1 MNMTFSF
8 SQFNCYS
15 KFHLDL
21 LIYIDNMDHLC
32 LDYLGDGGSAIPVK
46 ALVPALEVN
55 TVFKLI
61 SKHLIIED
69 GMEVNKSE

>member
-1 MNMTFSF
+1 
-8 SQFNCYS
+8 
-15 KFHLDL
+15 
-21 LIYIDNMDHLC
+21 MDHLC

-46 ALVPALEVN
+46 ALVPALEAN

-69 GMEVNKSE
+69 VMEINKSK

>member
-1 MNMTFSF
+1 
-8 SQFNCYS
+8 
-15 KFHLDL
+15 
-21 LIYIDNMDHLC
+21 MDHLC

-69 GMEVNKSE
+69 NGTQEE